1 MDYLQLQRSNTHL
14 QGKER
19 KKKQHETS
27 SQIQSKTITIEHS
40 GVSMNS
46 SSLNHLCKANK
57 TTILY
62 KDMDRNISWI
72 L

>member
-1 MDYLQLQRSNTHL
+1 MDYLQLQQSNTHV
-14 QGKER
+14 QGKG
-19 KKKQHETS
+19 KKKKHKTS
-27 SQIQSKTITIEHS
+27 SHIQSKTIAIEHS

-46 SSLNHLCKANK
+46 SSLNYLCKANK